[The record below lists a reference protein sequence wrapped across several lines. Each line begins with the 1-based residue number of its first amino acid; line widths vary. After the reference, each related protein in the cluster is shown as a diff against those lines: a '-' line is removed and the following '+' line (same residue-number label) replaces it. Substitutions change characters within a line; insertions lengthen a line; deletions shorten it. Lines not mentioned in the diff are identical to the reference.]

1 MKKHSE
7 YEIRGAIRR
16 LISERVDEVSLDD
29 SASLLEGTNLDSL
42 GVVELLLAIEEEF
55 SISIDFVAVD
65 PESLLS
71 ISGLTHHLS
80 MLMDESNVVAIQPEW
95 RHAGS
100 VAGVGSRD
108 VGACS
113 SRVGVRVAGSAG

>member
-7 YEIRGAIRR
+7 HEIRGAIRR

-55 SISIDFVAVD
+55 SISIDFVTVD

-80 MLMDESNVVAIQPEW
+80 MLMDESNV
-95 RHAGS
+95 G
-100 VAGVGSRD
+100 
-108 VGACS
+108 
-113 SRVGVRVAGSAG
+113 